1 MYKVFVDDKVLCDS
15 RIDDLAIINPVVELA
30 VNTVEQ
36 FSFTLPPTHP
46 LQDLIKIR
54 TSIITVYRDNE
65 LAFRGVAVSESV
77 DFYRQKTYE
86 CEGVLTFLNYSRQ
99 RPAPYSRLT
108 VLELLTSY
116 IASHNQ
122 QVDDWKKFQIGK
134 VTVTDPN
141 NYISCYTNMNSTMTE
156 IKEDLIDDIGG
167 FLRTR
172 YENGINYIDYLA
184 ESPHDATQVIKLGK
198 NLLDYKSNL
207 SSTTIATRVIPL
219 GAQLEEQVI
228 EGLDTRLTI
237 ESVNGGIDYIES
249 SLVDTYGIIS
259 AAVIFDNVTT
269 AGALM
274 TKGEKY
280 LSDIQFENVTI
291 EATAIDFGYLS
302 TAIQK
307 FRILDKVHIISS
319 AHGMDRW
326 FLLSEMTLNLNEPEN
341 DRFKFGMDGVKS
353 LTAQTKTAND
363 SLLKAIEKIT
373 PESDLLKMAKE
384 QATALICGTDGGYVV
399 LNVNDDGVPY
409 EILVM
414 DKPTKEQATKVWR
427 WNQNGLGYSN
437 SGYNGPYGLAI
448 TMDGKIVADFITA
461 GTMYADRIKGGTLT
475 LGGTNNDNGILR
487 ILNRNNE
494 EVGRW
499 DKDGITLPDNTRLL
513 ASQIFGGV
521 LTLGGNNNEKA
532 LMQIL
537 DADNNQ
543 IGKWDK
549 DGIAAN
555 KGNIAGWNITEDA
568 LFRGDI
574 NEVGCDGTYYF
585 GEDGLYLSAMLAIN
599 EQGIYIKSENYTP
612 IQYED
617 FDISVASAF
626 PTDDG
631 KFKIPNAYDYSRY
644 DRLKIYLTNIPDTS
658 IAGISLQYHLDSKDP
673 LTDVYIKFINITVD
687 YKKREYDF
695 SKNCYSMEKI
705 YINDASL
712 FNGISGDLIG
722 IKVGVFRAID
732 SDKNIVEVQYGSAA
746 GIEKVELIQ
755 SDGTI
760 LDTYTNLPTAKESGT
775 IIDTQKN
782 YIQITD
788 TLINKDG
795 IIFYDDAD
803 VKYFETGTSDRGY
816 YYANLMANF
825 SKDIM
830 LHKNTY
836 NNATSTSGA
845 KALYIKSDGTIIAS
859 SSSRRYKDRIN
870 YDTQNY
876 CYENLYKLNVA
887 EYQYKEEYGGG
898 DLELGLI
905 AEDVAELFPKA
916 ATYNSKGQVESWS
929 ERVMIPALLKLIQT
943 QNERIKKLEEAVLN
957 GRC

>member
-1 MYKVFVDDKVLCDS
+1 MYKVLVDDKVLCDS

-30 VNTVEQ
+30 VNTVDQ
-36 FSFTLPPTHP
+36 FSFTIPPTHP

-86 CEGVLTFLNYSRQ
+86 CEGVLTFLNDSIQ
-99 RPAPYSRLT
+99 RPAHYSGLT

-116 IASHNQ
+116 IANHNQ

-141 NYISCYTNMNSTMTE
+141 NYISCYTNMSSTMTE
-156 IKEDLIDDIGG
+156 IKEDLIDDLGG

-184 ESPHDATQVIKLGK
+184 ESPHDATQVIELGK

-207 SSTTIATRVIPL
+207 SSMTIATRVIPL
-219 GAQLEEQVI
+219 GEQLEEQVI

-274 TKGEKY
+274 TKGTKY

-302 TAIQK
+302 SNIQK
-307 FRILDKVHIISS
+307 FKLLDKVHIISS

-326 FLLSEMTLNLNEPEN
+326 FLLSEMTLNLNNPEN
-341 DRFKFGMDGVKS
+341 DRFKFGMDGIKS

-384 QATALICGTDGGYVV
+384 QATALISGTDGGYVV
-399 LNVNDDGVPY
+399 INVNDDGVPY
-409 EILVM
+409 EILIM

-437 SGYNGPYGLAI
+437 TGYNGPYGLAI
-448 TMDGKIVADFITA
+448 TMYGKIVADFIAA

-475 LGGTNNDNGILR
+475 LGGINNDNGILR
-487 ILNRNNE
+487 ILNSKNE

-521 LTLGGNNNEKA
+521 LTLGGKDNEKA

-537 DADNNQ
+537 DAEDNQ

-555 KGNIAGWNITEDA
+555 KGDIAGWILDSQALYKNSNVIGTRDAKYLGENGLSVSNYFMVNNNGLFAKNINYE
-568 LFRGDI
+568 GDI
-574 NEVGCDGTYYF
+574 YSYGIDINNYPGKTVSEYKEIILKIRKIDMTQHLYVISIGGFTSSGGQVDAQVFLGGTSNTHTIEYDEYYDEYIVTF
-585 GEDGLYLSAMLAIN
+585 DVAKLKNYASIEDDSRLASAVLFLWEDGATKGVTNGESIKEAKVIYNDLSVDVFD
-599 EQGIYIKSENYTP
+599 GIVTDKSNGILIDMEKNKIEGDSFRLIP
-612 IQYED
+612 EALHIFKEFALVAHED
-617 FDISVASAF
+617 WQMEHEEVMRLDRSKFMHKGIANASATSSG
-626 PTDDG
+626 TDL
-631 KFKIPNAYDYSRY
+631 R
-644 DRLKIYLTNIPDTS
+644 
-658 IAGISLQYHLDSKDP
+658 
-673 LTDVYIKFINITVD
+673 
-687 YKKREYDF
+687 
-695 SKNCYSMEKI
+695 
-705 YINDASL
+705 
-712 FNGISGDLIG
+712 
-722 IKVGVFRAID
+722 ID
-732 SDKNIVEVQYGSAA
+732 SD
-746 GIEKVELIQ
+746 
-755 SDGTI
+755 GT
-760 LDTYTNLPTAKESGT
+760 
-775 IIDTQKN
+775 
-782 YIQITD
+782 
-788 TLINKDG
+788 
-795 IIFYDDAD
+795 
-803 VKYFETGTSDRGY
+803 VHKY
-816 YYANLMANF
+816 
-825 SKDIM
+825 
-830 LHKNTY
+830 
-836 NNATSTSGA
+836 
-845 KALYIKSDGTIIAS
+845 S
-859 SSSRRYKDRIN
+859 SSSKRYKDDITGELSQQLDPHKLYDIN
-870 YDTQNY
+870 VVQFK
-876 CYENLYKLNVA
+876 YKDDYLKKDDLRCRKDIIGFLA
-887 EYQYKEEYGGG
+887 E
-898 DLELGLI
+898 DI
-905 AEDVAELFPKA
+905 AEKYPIACSYKDGVPEMWEVNILF
-916 ATYNSKGQVESWS
+916 
-929 ERVMIPALLKLIQT
+929 PALLKLVQE
-943 QNERIKKLEEAVLN
+943 QNERIKKLEEVLLD
-957 GRC
+957 GRH